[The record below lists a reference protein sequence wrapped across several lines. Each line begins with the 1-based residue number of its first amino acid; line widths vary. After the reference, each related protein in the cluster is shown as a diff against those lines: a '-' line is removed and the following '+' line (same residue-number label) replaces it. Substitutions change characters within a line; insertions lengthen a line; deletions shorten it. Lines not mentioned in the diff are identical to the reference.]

1 MANLAKVPVKQL
13 LETPTMKNKF
23 QDVLNDRAPQ
33 FMSSLTNV
41 SQDQGLRNVDQ
52 MSIISSAMIAA
63 TLNLP
68 IEKNLGYA
76 YIVPYKGKGQ
86 FQMGYKGYIQLAQRS
101 GQYRRLNVIPVY
113 QDEFKSWNPLT
124 EELDYTPNFHDRDED
139 EQPVGYCAFFQL
151 VNGFEKYVYWTRK
164 QVDQHRRKF
173 SKMSGGEKP
182 TGVWAT
188 QYDAMASKTVIK
200 NLLSKWGPLTVDMQ
214 KAIVSDD
221 TTPENDTQLKDVTP
235 DEQPTSIDDLLE
247 NNQDPQGQPDQEDK
261 DELDPQKLAKEIDE
275 DVKTDPT
282 NIFENPAD

>member
-33 FMSSLTNV
+33 FMSSLTNI

-76 YIVPYKGKGQ
+76 YIVPYKGQGQ

-101 GQYRRLNVIPVY
+101 GQYKSLNAIAVY
-113 QDEFKSWNPLT
+113 ADEFKSWNPLT
-124 EELDYTPNFHDRDED
+124 EELNYTPNFHDRDPK
-139 EQPVGYCAFFQL
+139 EQPVGYCTYFKL
-151 VNGFEKYVYWTRK
+151 INGFEKFVYWTRE

-182 TGVWAT
+182 KGVWAD
-188 QYDAMASKTVIK
+188 QYDAMALKTVIK

-247 NNQDPQGQPDQEDK
+247 NNQDPQGQPGQEDK